1 MITIFRGVVTM
12 VFTACAFAAVS
23 AEAVESVAVVFS
35 LPPDPHEVRRITTP
49 TQNRELLNLKSFI
62 DFKLRVKK

>member
-1 MITIFRGVVTM
+1 
-12 VFTACAFAAVS
+12 
-23 AEAVESVAVVFS
+23 VAVVFS